1 MDNSNRGGLN
11 KTTQS
16 SSNIKLISIV
26 YELLNFIRLTFGRLI
41 PLTVFALVIW
51 TIDAQYQGIRQV
63 TLSYVNIVEKAQIL
77 ILALVG
83 LRLIELGMEKF
94 AGFSLPREVKVPYTA
109 VGLIATLLAMYLFVD
124 LNQTL
129 AISTTLTTSHMSV
142 VSSFLTMIV
151 ALYMITSLI
160 VSWLRGRLSKHI
172 DETMLVSANSIKYY
186 KVGFSKIGVS
196 K

>member
-1 MDNSNRGGLN
+1 M
-11 KTTQS
+11 
-16 SSNIKLISIV
+16 
-26 YELLNFIRLTFGRLI
+26 TFGRLI

-51 TIDAQYQGIRQV
+51 TIDGQYQGIRQV

-77 ILALVG
+77 IIALIG
-83 LRLIELGMEKF
+83 LRLIELGMEKL
-94 AGFSLPREVKVPYTA
+94 AGFSLPREVKVPHTA

-160 VSWLRGRLSKHI
+160 VSGLRGKLSKHI

-186 KVGFSKIGVS
+186 KVGFTKIGVS

>member
-1 MDNSNRGGLN
+1 M
-11 KTTQS
+11 
-16 SSNIKLISIV
+16 
-26 YELLNFIRLTFGRLI
+26 NFIRLTFGRLI

-77 ILALVG
+77 IIALIG

-94 AGFSLPREVKVPYTA
+94 AGFSLPREVKVPYTV

-142 VSSFLTMIV
+142 VSSFLTVIV

-160 VSWLRGRLSKHI
+160 VSWLRGKLSKHI
-172 DETMLVSANSIKYY
+172 DETMLVRADSIKYY
-186 KVGFSKIGVS
+186 KVGFTKIGVS
-196 K
+196 KWRQFFFFKKFQLFAVYVCTQIQYMVY

>member
-77 ILALVG
+77 IIALIG

-94 AGFSLPREVKVPYTA
+94 AGFSLPREVKVPYTV

-160 VSWLRGRLSKHI
+160 VSWLRGKLSKHI
-172 DETMLVSANSIKYY
+172 DETMLVRADSIKYY
-186 KVGFSKIGVS
+186 KVGFTKIGVS

>member
-1 MDNSNRGGLN
+1 M
-11 KTTQS
+11 
-16 SSNIKLISIV
+16 
-26 YELLNFIRLTFGRLI
+26 TFGRLI

-77 ILALVG
+77 IIALIG

-129 AISTTLTTSHMSV
+129 AVNTAYNGARMSI
-142 VSSFLTMIV
+142 VSSFLTVIV
-151 ALYMITSLI
+151 VVYLITSL
-160 VSWLRGRLSKHI
+160 VLSWLRGKLSKHV

-186 KVGFSKIGVS
+186 KVGFSKIGVF

>member
-1 MDNSNRGGLN
+1 MDNSNRGGLD

-51 TIDAQYQGIRQV
+51 TIDGQYQGIRQV

-77 ILALVG
+77 IIALIG

-186 KVGFSKIGVS
+186 KVGFTKIGVS

>member
-1 MDNSNRGGLN
+1 M
-11 KTTQS
+11 
-16 SSNIKLISIV
+16 
-26 YELLNFIRLTFGRLI
+26 NFVRLTFGRLI

-77 ILALVG
+77 IIALIG
-83 LRLIELGMEKF
+83 LRLIELGMEKL
-94 AGFSLPREVKVPYTA
+94 AGFSLPREVKVPYTV

-160 VSWLRGRLSKHI
+160 VSWLRGKLSKHI
-172 DETMLVSANSIKYY
+172 DETMLVRADSIKYY
-186 KVGFSKIGVS
+186 KVGFTKIGVS

>member
-1 MDNSNRGGLN
+1 M
-11 KTTQS
+11 
-16 SSNIKLISIV
+16 
-26 YELLNFIRLTFGRLI
+26 TFGRLI

-77 ILALVG
+77 IIALIG

-109 VGLIATLLAMYLFVD
+109 VSLIATLLAMYLFVD

-160 VSWLRGRLSKHI
+160 VSWLRGKLSKHI

>member
-1 MDNSNRGGLN
+1 MDNSNRGRLN

-26 YELLNFIRLTFGRLI
+26 YELLNFVRLTFGRLI

-77 ILALVG
+77 IIALIG

-160 VSWLRGRLSKHI
+160 VSWLRGKLSKHI

>member
-1 MDNSNRGGLN
+1 MDNSNRGGHN
-11 KTTQS
+11 KTSQS

-26 YELLNFIRLTFGRLI
+26 YELLNFVRLTFGRLI

-77 ILALVG
+77 IIALIG

-160 VSWLRGRLSKHI
+160 VSWLRGKLSKHI
-172 DETMLVSANSIKYY
+172 DETMLVGANSIKYY
-186 KVGFSKIGVS
+186 KVGLTKIGVS

>member
-1 MDNSNRGGLN
+1 MDNSNSGGLN

-51 TIDAQYQGIRQV
+51 TIDGQYQGIRQV
-63 TLSYVNIVEKAQIL
+63 TLSYVNIVDKAQIL
-77 ILALVG
+77 IIALIG

-160 VSWLRGRLSKHI
+160 VSWLRGKLSKHV

>member
-1 MDNSNRGGLN
+1 M
-11 KTTQS
+11 
-16 SSNIKLISIV
+16 
-26 YELLNFIRLTFGRLI
+26 TFGRLI

-77 ILALVG
+77 IIALIG

-94 AGFSLPREVKVPYTA
+94 AGFSLPREVKVTYTA

-160 VSWLRGRLSKHI
+160 VSWLRGKLSKHI

>member
-1 MDNSNRGGLN
+1 M
-11 KTTQS
+11 
-16 SSNIKLISIV
+16 
-26 YELLNFIRLTFGRLI
+26 NFIRLTFGRLI

-77 ILALVG
+77 IIALIG

-94 AGFSLPREVKVPYTA
+94 AGFSLPREVKVPYTTI
-109 VGLIATLLAMYLFVD
+109 GLIATLLAMYLFVD

-172 DETMLVSANSIKYY
+172 DETMLVRADSIKYY
-186 KVGFSKIGVS
+186 KVGFTKIGVS

>member
-26 YELLNFIRLTFGRLI
+26 YELLNFVRLTFGRLI

-77 ILALVG
+77 IIALIG

-160 VSWLRGRLSKHI
+160 VSWLRGKLSKHI

-186 KVGFSKIGVS
+186 KVGFTKIGVS

>member
-1 MDNSNRGGLN
+1 MDNSNRGGLD
-11 KTTQS
+11 KPTQS

-51 TIDAQYQGIRQV
+51 TIDGQYQGIRQV

-77 ILALVG
+77 IIALIG

-129 AISTTLTTSHMSV
+129 VISTTLTTSHMSV

-160 VSWLRGRLSKHI
+160 VSWLRGKLSKHI

>member
-1 MDNSNRGGLN
+1 MDNSNRGGHN
-11 KTTQS
+11 KTSQS

-77 ILALVG
+77 IIALIG

-160 VSWLRGRLSKHI
+160 VSWLRGKLSKHI

>member
-1 MDNSNRGGLN
+1 M
-11 KTTQS
+11 
-16 SSNIKLISIV
+16 
-26 YELLNFIRLTFGRLI
+26 NFIRLTFGRLI

-77 ILALVG
+77 IIALIG

-109 VGLIATLLAMYLFVD
+109 VGLIATLIAMYLFVD

-151 ALYMITSLI
+151 ALYMITSI
-160 VSWLRGRLSKHI
+160 FFF
-172 DETMLVSANSIKYY
+172 
-186 KVGFSKIGVS
+186 FSKNFNFLRFRSVLKYNIWYTKYKLRRNRGDVIVRYN
-196 K
+196 KFV

>member
-1 MDNSNRGGLN
+1 MDNSNRGGLD

-77 ILALVG
+77 IIALIG

-109 VGLIATLLAMYLFVD
+109 VGLTATLLAMYLFVD

-160 VSWLRGRLSKHI
+160 VSWLRGKLSKHI

>member
-1 MDNSNRGGLN
+1 M
-11 KTTQS
+11 
-16 SSNIKLISIV
+16 
-26 YELLNFIRLTFGRLI
+26 NFIRLTFGRLI

-77 ILALVG
+77 ILALIG

-94 AGFSLPREVKVPYTA
+94 AGFSLPNEVRIQYTTLS
-109 VGLIATLLAMYLFVD
+109 LIATLVAMYLFVD

-129 AISTTLTTSHMSV
+129 AVNTVYNGARMSI
-142 VSSFLTMIV
+142 VSSFLTVIV
-151 ALYMITSLI
+151 VVYLITSL
-160 VSWLRGRLSKHI
+160 VLSWLRGKLSKHI

-186 KVGFSKIGVS
+186 KVGFSKIGVF

>member
-1 MDNSNRGGLN
+1 M
-11 KTTQS
+11 
-16 SSNIKLISIV
+16 
-26 YELLNFIRLTFGRLI
+26 TFGRLI

-51 TIDAQYQGIRQV
+51 TIDTQYQGIRQV

-77 ILALVG
+77 IIALIG

-129 AISTTLTTSHMSV
+129 AVNTAYNGARMSI
-142 VSSFLTMIV
+142 VSSFLTVIV
-151 ALYMITSLI
+151 VVYLITSL
-160 VSWLRGRLSKHI
+160 VLSWLRGKLSKHI

-186 KVGFSKIGVS
+186 KVGFSKIGVF

>member
-1 MDNSNRGGLN
+1 M
-11 KTTQS
+11 
-16 SSNIKLISIV
+16 
-26 YELLNFIRLTFGRLI
+26 NFIRLTFGRLI

-51 TIDAQYQGIRQV
+51 TIDGQYQGIRQV

-77 ILALVG
+77 IIALIG

-94 AGFSLPREVKVPYTA
+94 AGFSLP
-109 VGLIATLLAMYLFVD
+109 AMYLFVD

-160 VSWLRGRLSKHI
+160 VSWLRGKLSKHI
-172 DETMLVSANSIKYY
+172 DETMLVDANSIKYY
-186 KVGFSKIGVS
+186 KVGFTKIGVS

>member
-1 MDNSNRGGLN
+1 M
-11 KTTQS
+11 
-16 SSNIKLISIV
+16 
-26 YELLNFIRLTFGRLI
+26 NFIRLTFGRLI

-51 TIDAQYQGIRQV
+51 TIDGQYQGIRQV

-77 ILALVG
+77 IIALIG

-94 AGFSLPREVKVPYTA
+94 AGFSLPNEVRIQYTTLS
-109 VGLIATLLAMYLFVD
+109 LIATLVAMYLFVD

-129 AISTTLTTSHMSV
+129 AVNTVYNGARMSI
-142 VSSFLTMIV
+142 VSSFLTVIV
-151 ALYMITSLI
+151 VVYLITSL
-160 VSWLRGRLSKHI
+160 VLSWLRGKLSKHI

-186 KVGFSKIGVS
+186 KVGFSKIGVF

>member
-1 MDNSNRGGLN
+1 MDNSNRGGHN
-11 KTTQS
+11 KTSQS

-77 ILALVG
+77 IIALIG

-94 AGFSLPREVKVPYTA
+94 YRI
-109 VGLIATLLAMYLFVD
+109 LI
-124 LNQTL
+124 
-129 AISTTLTTSHMSV
+129 TT
-142 VSSFLTMIV
+142 
-151 ALYMITSLI
+151 
-160 VSWLRGRLSKHI
+160 
-172 DETMLVSANSIKYY
+172 
-186 KVGFSKIGVS
+186 
-196 K
+196 

>member
-77 ILALVG
+77 IIALIG

-94 AGFSLPREVKVPYTA
+94 AGFSLPREVKVPYTV

-142 VSSFLTMIV
+142 VSSFLTVIV

-160 VSWLRGRLSKHI
+160 VSWLRGKLSKHI
-172 DETMLVSANSIKYY
+172 DETMLVRADSIKYY
-186 KVGFSKIGVS
+186 KVGFTKIGVS

>member
-11 KTTQS
+11 KTSQS

-26 YELLNFIRLTFGRLI
+26 YELLNFVRLTFGRLI

-77 ILALVG
+77 IIALIG

-160 VSWLRGRLSKHI
+160 VSWLRGKLSKHI

-186 KVGFSKIGVS
+186 KVGFTKIGVS

>member
-1 MDNSNRGGLN
+1 MDNSNRGGHN
-11 KTTQS
+11 KTSQS

-26 YELLNFIRLTFGRLI
+26 YELLNFVRLTFGRLI

-77 ILALVG
+77 IIALIG

-160 VSWLRGRLSKHI
+160 VSWLRGKLSKHI

>member
-77 ILALVG
+77 IIALIG

-160 VSWLRGRLSKHI
+160 VSWLRGKLSKHI

-186 KVGFSKIGVS
+186 KVGFTKIGVS

>member
-1 MDNSNRGGLN
+1 M
-11 KTTQS
+11 
-16 SSNIKLISIV
+16 
-26 YELLNFIRLTFGRLI
+26 TFGRLI

-51 TIDAQYQGIRQV
+51 TIDGQYQGIRQV

-77 ILALVG
+77 IIALIG

-109 VGLIATLLAMYLFVD
+109 IGLITTLLAMYLFVD

-160 VSWLRGRLSKHI
+160 VSWLRGKLSKHI
-172 DETMLVSANSIKYY
+172 DETMLVSADRIKYY
-186 KVGFSKIGVS
+186 KVGFTKIGVS

>member
-1 MDNSNRGGLN
+1 M
-11 KTTQS
+11 
-16 SSNIKLISIV
+16 
-26 YELLNFIRLTFGRLI
+26 NFIRLTFGRLI

-51 TIDAQYQGIRQV
+51 TIDGQYQGIRQV
-63 TLSYVNIVEKAQIL
+63 TLSYVNIVDKAQIL
-77 ILALVG
+77 IIALIG

-94 AGFSLPREVKVPYTA
+94 TGFSLPREVKVPYTT

-160 VSWLRGRLSKHI
+160 VSWLRGKLSKHI
-172 DETMLVSANSIKYY
+172 DETMLVGANSIKYY
-186 KVGFSKIGVS
+186 KVGFTKIGVS

>member
-1 MDNSNRGGLN
+1 M
-11 KTTQS
+11 
-16 SSNIKLISIV
+16 
-26 YELLNFIRLTFGRLI
+26 NFIRLTFGRLI

-77 ILALVG
+77 IIALIG

-109 VGLIATLLAMYLFVD
+109 VGLIATLIAMYLFVD

-160 VSWLRGRLSKHI
+160 VSWLRGKLLKHI

-186 KVGFSKIGVS
+186 KVGFTKIGVS

>member
-1 MDNSNRGGLN
+1 M
-11 KTTQS
+11 
-16 SSNIKLISIV
+16 
-26 YELLNFIRLTFGRLI
+26 NFIRLTFGRLI

-51 TIDAQYQGIRQV
+51 TIDAQYQGIQQV

-77 ILALVG
+77 IIALIG

-94 AGFSLPREVKVPYTA
+94 AGFSLPREVKVPHTV

-129 AISTTLTTSHMSV
+129 AVNTAYNGARMSII
-142 VSSFLTMIV
+142 SSFLTVIV
-151 ALYMITSLI
+151 VVYLITSL
-160 VSWLRGRLSKHI
+160 VLSWLRGKLSKHI

-186 KVGFSKIGVS
+186 KVGFSKIGVF

>member
-1 MDNSNRGGLN
+1 M
-11 KTTQS
+11 
-16 SSNIKLISIV
+16 
-26 YELLNFIRLTFGRLI
+26 NFIRLTFGRLI

-51 TIDAQYQGIRQV
+51 TIDARYQGIRQV

-77 ILALVG
+77 IIALIG

-151 ALYMITSLI
+151 ALYMITSLV
-160 VSWLRGRLSKHI
+160 VSWLRGKLSKHI

-186 KVGFSKIGVS
+186 KVGFTKIGVS

>member
-1 MDNSNRGGLN
+1 M
-11 KTTQS
+11 
-16 SSNIKLISIV
+16 
-26 YELLNFIRLTFGRLI
+26 NFIRLTFGRLI
-41 PLTVFALVIW
+41 PLTAFALVIW
-51 TIDAQYQGIRQV
+51 TIDGQYQGIRQV

-77 ILALVG
+77 IIALIG

-94 AGFSLPREVKVPYTA
+94 AGFPLPREVKVPYTA

-160 VSWLRGRLSKHI
+160 VSWLRGKLSKHI
-172 DETMLVSANSIKYY
+172 DETMLVGANSIKYY
-186 KVGFSKIGVS
+186 KVGLTKIGVS

>member
-1 MDNSNRGGLN
+1 MDNSNRGGLD

-51 TIDAQYQGIRQV
+51 TIDGQYQGIRQV
-63 TLSYVNIVEKAQIL
+63 TLSYVNIVDKAQIL
-77 ILALVG
+77 IIALIG

-94 AGFSLPREVKVPYTA
+94 TGFSLPREVKVPYTA

-160 VSWLRGRLSKHI
+160 VSWLRGKLSKHI

>member
-1 MDNSNRGGLN
+1 M
-11 KTTQS
+11 
-16 SSNIKLISIV
+16 
-26 YELLNFIRLTFGRLI
+26 TFGRLI

-77 ILALVG
+77 IIALIG

-94 AGFSLPREVKVPYTA
+94 AGFSLPREAKVPYTT

-129 AISTTLTTSHMSV
+129 AVNTAYNGARMSI
-142 VSSFLTMIV
+142 VSSFLTVIV
-151 ALYMITSLI
+151 VVYLITSL
-160 VSWLRGRLSKHI
+160 VLSWLRGKLSKHI

-186 KVGFSKIGVS
+186 KVGFSKIGVF

>member
-1 MDNSNRGGLN
+1 M
-11 KTTQS
+11 
-16 SSNIKLISIV
+16 
-26 YELLNFIRLTFGRLI
+26 YEVLSFIRLTFGRLI

-51 TIDAQYQGIRQV
+51 TIDGQYQGIRQV

-77 ILALVG
+77 IIALIG

-94 AGFSLPREVKVPYTA
+94 AGFSLPGEVKVPYK
-109 VGLIATLLAMYLFVD
+109 VVRLLATLLAMYLFVD

-129 AISTTLTTSHMSV
+129 AISTTLTTSHMSI

-151 ALYMITSLI
+151 ALYMILSLI
-160 VSWLRGRLSKHI
+160 LSWLKGKLLKHI

-186 KVGFSKIGVS
+186 RVGFTKIGVS